1 MNSIE
6 DMEQAAVFRWA
17 DLQVRRYPELAMLF
31 AIPNGGAR
39 SPIVGAKLKRGGVK
53 PGVPDLCLPVARNGF
68 HGLYVEM
75 KRSRGVPSD
84 VKPHQRDWLSRLNAQ
99 GYKAVVCFGAD
110 EAIEN
115 IKEYL
120 G

>member
-6 DMEQAAVFRWA
+6 DMEQAAVIRWA
-17 DLQVRRYPELAMLF
+17 DLSRGKWPELAMLY
-31 AIPNGGAR
+31 AVPNGGQRHRA
-39 SPIVGAKLKRGGVK
+39 IGAKLKRGGVR
-53 PGVPDLCLPVARNGF
+53 PGVPDLCLPVPRKGA

-84 VKPHQRDWLSRLNAQ
+84 VKPHQREWIERLNGQ

-110 EAIEN
+110 QAIET
-115 IKEYL
+115 IREYL
-120 G
+120 S